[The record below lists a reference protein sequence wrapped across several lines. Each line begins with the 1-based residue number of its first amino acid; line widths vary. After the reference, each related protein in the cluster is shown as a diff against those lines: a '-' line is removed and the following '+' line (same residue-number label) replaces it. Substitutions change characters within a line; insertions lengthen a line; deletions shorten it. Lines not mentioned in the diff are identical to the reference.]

1 LTADHFVYFCD
12 WQLILDTWMD
22 LPDGSR
28 KTFKD
33 IIEAASRDHGV
44 QIRALLYQGQSLN
57 DPVHNA
63 PMADWINRLP
73 TGGAILDRRYLNFGS
88 HHQKMVVCLSSDGL
102 VGYCGGMDI
111 AEDRQWRDGGPRPP
125 KTGEPAAWHDVQLRL
140 RGPAAYQLWRT
151 FNARWI
157 DHPLSRID
165 LGIVNQRSVET
176 PPLAD
181 NTPRGRGHLQV
192 QVVRTFGNGSR
203 HDGLDIGIYPG
214 LKPMSL
220 FELAQFQ
227 EHDPLYRS
235 YRVYGFAPDGEMSIY
250 NLLCKAIRNTA
261 RTIYLEDQYLIESE
275 RIGTRRGNV
284 PSIAEVLAST
294 IARSSFEK
302 MIVLTPIAGT
312 LQPELYQVWRRRVRF
327 WQQLGAGAKDKVVIY
342 AYNGDPAGP
351 YLVHSKTWIFDDR
364 FAVVGSANCNRRGY
378 SHDSEIAAGV
388 GDENP
393 AGNRLSFAH
402 ELRIRLWLKHLN
414 MKDRTTASRND
425 LIDFKSGSKLWDSPK
440 TILTRIDLD
449 HPNYNNPDTHITREK
464 LKEAFQNLPPHVKQE
479 LPLWAPELLDF
490 TFDWDKEWDLIDP
503 SGG

>member
-1 LTADHFVYFCD
+1 MPGLLPPVPPPPIQSPRLIRERDPADDTKKWFLGQNEGRGPLGNPITTDNEVEVFIEYRDYFRDLAKTISSLTADHFVYFCD

-165 LGIVNQRSVET
+165 LGIVNQCAARRYGT
-176 PPLAD
+176 K
-181 NTPRGRGHLQV
+181 V
-192 QVVRTFGNGSR
+192 Q
-203 HDGLDIGIYPG
+203 
-214 LKPMSL
+214 
-220 FELAQFQ
+220 
-227 EHDPLYRS
+227 
-235 YRVYGFAPDGEMSIY
+235 FAPGPQCGSLESPCLGIS
-250 NLLCKAIRNTA
+250 A
-261 RTIYLEDQYLIESE
+261 R
-275 RIGTRRGNV
+275 
-284 PSIAEVLAST
+284 
-294 IARSSFEK
+294 
-302 MIVLTPIAGT
+302 
-312 LQPELYQVWRRRVRF
+312 
-327 WQQLGAGAKDKVVIY
+327 
-342 AYNGDPAGP
+342 
-351 YLVHSKTWIFDDR
+351 
-364 FAVVGSANCNRRGY
+364 
-378 SHDSEIAAGV
+378 
-388 GDENP
+388 
-393 AGNRLSFAH
+393 
-402 ELRIRLWLKHLN
+402 
-414 MKDRTTASRND
+414 
-425 LIDFKSGSKLWDSPK
+425 
-440 TILTRIDLD
+440 
-449 HPNYNNPDTHITREK
+449 
-464 LKEAFQNLPPHVKQE
+464 
-479 LPLWAPELLDF
+479 
-490 TFDWDKEWDLIDP
+490 
-503 SGG
+503 